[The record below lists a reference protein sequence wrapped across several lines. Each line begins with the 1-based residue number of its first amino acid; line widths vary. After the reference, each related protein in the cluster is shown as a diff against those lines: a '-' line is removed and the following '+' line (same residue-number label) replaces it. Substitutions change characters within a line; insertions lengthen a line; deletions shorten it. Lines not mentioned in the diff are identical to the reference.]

1 MSYEDLDFRPETDE
15 PPALL
20 PPPPPAPRP
29 GLRILAAL
37 LIVAVAI
44 TGYFVLR
51 SQRATTSR
59 TAAATPATA
68 PVQPATSLGAE
79 AEAITLPPLDESDD
93 AVRELVGNL
102 SSHPSV
108 AAWLTTDDLIR
119 NFTVVVSNIANGEP
133 AARRVPVLKP
143 RTPFLVDEQDE
154 DVFINPRS
162 YARYTPLA
170 TAASSID
177 PAGAA
182 RLYTTLKPRIEDA
195 YRELGYPD
203 TPFDQTLERAIVL
216 LLKTPIPAGQVALR
230 PAGANAFAFV
240 DPKLEALTPSQK
252 LLIRFGPDNARAVQ
266 SSLRAIALAMGIP
279 ADKLP

>member
-93 AVRELVGNL
+93 AVRELVGHL

>member
-79 AEAITLPPLDESDD
+79 AQAITLPPLDESDD

-108 AAWLTTDDLIR
+108 AAWLATDDLIR

-279 ADKLP
+279 ADRLP